1 LKYKHRFEY
10 HKLAKIRFRSSRF
23 NLLSGLVRS
32 GRTGSNSETK
42 RMSNMQSKSNTKEK
56 IEGDGTGNDWM
67 RLLPKINP
75 IFLILGKI
83 ELLSGDK

>member
-1 LKYKHRFEY
+1 
-10 HKLAKIRFRSSRF
+10 
-23 NLLSGLVRS
+23 
-32 GRTGSNSETK
+32 
-42 RMSNMQSKSNTKEK
+42 MQSKSNTKEK